1 MNYTIENEELILVI
15 SSHGAEVRSLKD
27 KKTGRE
33 YMWCGDAAYWGRVSP
48 VLFPIV
54 GAVKDNTYRFKD
66 KTYHMSQHGFARD
79 MDFCLTEESEG
90 EIWFCLTEQEATLEK
105 YPFPFVLEIG
115 YKLEGR

>member
-33 YMWCGDAAYWGRVSP
+33 YMWCGDAAHWGRVSP

-54 GAVKDNTYRFKD
+54 GAVKDNT
-66 KTYHMSQHGFARD
+66 
-79 MDFCLTEESEG
+79 
-90 EIWFCLTEQEATLEK
+90 
-105 YPFPFVLEIG
+105 
-115 YKLEGR
+115 